1 MFPAGAGL
9 PWAGGTA
16 ASGFRVRAAS
26 RATSFAG
33 PSLQGR
39 GVSWPQH
46 PSPLTGV
53 PVNSRVS
60 SKIQQLLD
68 TLKRPKR
75 PPLTEFFVDDG
86 EGLLEGGRPQRGP
99 AGVGGVARRCRRGR
113 HAPHG
118 ARRAGLRTHW
128 GGCPGRGLWPA
139 CGPEV
144 SAGRVAAGRP
154 AVRRRPVSRAL
165 RPSWTAVGAS
175 SRTSEVSFYLH

>member
-1 MFPAGAGL
+1 MVKTWGGTGLFPTGAGL
-9 PWAGGTA
+9 PRAG
-16 ASGFRVRAAS
+16 
-26 RATSFAG
+26 ATSFAG

-99 AGVGGVARRCRRGR
+99 AGVGGVARRCR
-113 HAPHG
+113 
-118 ARRAGLRTHW
+118 
-128 GGCPGRGLWPA
+128 
-139 CGPEV
+139 
-144 SAGRVAAGRP
+144 
-154 AVRRRPVSRAL
+154 
-165 RPSWTAVGAS
+165 
-175 SRTSEVSFYLH
+175 